1 MPWVNSKAEGAFY
14 RSDRRAEQ
22 RKRNNEYVTEER
34 LKRELMQK
42 MILEK
47 SIDRKE
53 QLQALDQRMFAQD
66 VVNQK
71 YVQDYLLGTQEPR
84 MWYI

>member
-1 MPWVNSKAEGAFY
+1 
-14 RSDRRAEQ
+14 
-22 RKRNNEYVTEER
+22 
-34 LKRELMQK
+34 MQK
-42 MILEK
+42 MILKK

>member
-1 MPWVNSKAEGAFY
+1 MFETKKDDAFY
-14 RSDRRAEQ
+14 YADRRAEQ
-22 RKRNNEYVTEER
+22 RKRNSEYVTEER

-53 QLQALDQRMFAQD
+53 QLQALDQKIL
-66 VVNQK
+66 NQK
-71 YVQDYLLGTQEPR
+71 VAQDYLLGMQGYPVGMQNTKS
-84 MWYI
+84 WSI